1 MTKQNLSAPRVAT
14 IVGPFA
20 SGKTS
25 LLESIL
31 YLTKKINRKGC
42 VKEVNR
48 VGDASKEAKDK
59 QMSVENVIAETE
71 YLDEKW
77 FFIDTPGS
85 VEFLQDTYNAMMV
98 SDIVILCCDPDP
110 DRVVML
116 TPFLKFL
123 EERAIPHILFINKVE
138 NQKAPL
144 DEVIQ
149 AISEIST
156 LPLIKKLTPI
166 KENGVITGYVDL
178 VSERAYTYS
187 KGDYE
192 DNKSC
197 HLDDVPGDV
206 VETEKFV
213 RQEML
218 EALSDYSDKLME
230 ELLEDEIPAMDEIY
244 EVMKT
249 AISDGKV
256 VPVFF
261 GAAEQDAGVKR
272 ILKTIRHDV
281 LDVANTKERLM
292 IEDKDASL
300 VFKTIHSQHTGKLSV
315 ARVLDGELKDGQ
327 EVGDGKI
334 SGLFSL
340 FGEKTNKV
348 SSAKKGEIVAIGK
361 VDEIVTGDMVVGNK
375 LKKYDDWVKPLDGL
389 FSFAITAAKKGDE
402 VKLST
407 GLHKLIEEDVSL
419 TIEHNKDTNEMLLW
433 GQGEIHLQVAVSKL
447 ASKFHAEVNT
457 KRPEIPYMETIK
469 SATKQQ
475 GRHKKQ
481 SGGAG
486 QFGDVHVEIKPLTRG
501 TGFEFIN
508 KIVGGVVPKSY
519 IPAVEQGCKEYMQ
532 KGPNG
537 YPMCDLSITLYD
549 GSHHPVDSSEQA
561 FKMAGIIAM
570 KEGIPNCNP
579 IVLEPI
585 LDIEISI
592 PNDCTSNTQRAVSQR
607 HGQIMGFEQKEGWQ
621 NWDVLKAQM
630 PQAEM
635 HDLIIELRSIT
646 MGVGSFS
653 WAVSHLQEKV

>member
-20 SGKTS
+20 GGKTA

-31 YLTKKINRKGC
+31 YLTKKVNRKGS
-42 VKEVNR
+42 VKEANR
-48 VGDASKEAKDK
+48 VGDASLEAKER
-59 QMSVENVIAETE
+59 QMSVENVIAETS
-71 YLDEKW
+71 YLGEKW

-85 VEFLQDTYNAMMV
+85 VEFLQDTYDALMI
-98 SDIVILCCDPDP
+98 SDVAILCCDPDP
-110 DRVVML
+110 KRVVML

-123 EERAIPHILFINKVE
+123 EEKSIPHIIFINKVE

-156 LPLIKKLTPI
+156 LPLLKKLTPI
-166 KENGVITGYVDL
+166 KENGIITGYVDL
-178 VSERAYTYS
+178 ISERAYTYS

-192 DNKSC
+192 NNKSC
-197 HLDDVPGDV
+197 HLDDIPGELID
-206 VETEKFV
+206 TEKYV

-218 EALSDYSDKLME
+218 EALSDYSDHLME
-230 ELLEDEIPAMDEIY
+230 ELLEDEVPPMSEIY

-249 AISDGKV
+249 ALSDGKI

-272 ILKTIRHDV
+272 LLKAIRHDV
-281 LDVANTKERLM
+281 LDVSKTKERLM
-292 IEDKDASL
+292 INSKQSAL

-315 ARVLDGELKDGQ
+315 ARILSGKFSDGDMIEGHK
-327 EVGDGKI
+327 V

-340 FGEKTNKV
+340 FGEKANKI
-348 SSAKKGEIVAIGK
+348 SSA
-361 VDEIVTGDMVVGNK
+361 VTGDIVAFGKVEE
-375 LKKYDDWVKPLDGL
+375 LKTGDSVDYDKIKAYDGWVEPLNPL
-389 FSFAITAAKKGDE
+389 FSFAITASKKGDD
-402 VKLST
+402 VKLSS
-407 GLHKLIEEDVSL
+407 GLHKLVEEDNSL
-419 TIEHNKDTNEMLLW
+419 SIEHEKDTNEMLLW
-433 GQGEIHLQVAVSKL
+433 GQGEIHLKVAASKL
-447 ASKFHAEVNT
+447 ASKFHAEVAT

-486 QFGDVHVEIKPLTRG
+486 QFGDVRLDIKPLSRG

-519 IPAVEQGCKEYMQ
+519 IPAVEQGCKEYMA

-537 YPMCDLSITLYD
+537 YPMCDLSVTLYD

-561 FKMAGIIAM
+561 FKMAGILAM
-570 KEGIPNCNP
+570 KEGIPSCNP
-579 IVLEPI
+579 VVLEPI
-585 LDIEISI
+585 LDVEISI
-592 PNDCTSNTQRAVSQR
+592 PNNCTSNTQRAISQR
-607 HGQIMGFEQKEGWQ
+607 HGQIMGFEQKEGWKD
-621 NWDVLKAQM
+621 WDILKAQM

-646 MGVGSFS
+646 MGVGSFR
-653 WAVSHLQEKV
+653 WTVSHLQEKA